1 MIISLMLGI
10 PKIFQVPQLLFL
22 ASSKT
27 SAERWVSADMVDFV
41 MSAVSDV
48 EVQSAIR
55 AEERQNV
62 IDEESEIADDRVS
75 YFDRR
80 REHFWKLK
88 IPDLVG
94 LLRKANVKF
103 KSSAHKKD
111 LVVLAVESSILI
123 SGQEYPFPD
132 RELLYYD
139 RHGLWK
145 HRTGQKSSKQ
155 GKTKVGNMWLDD
167 ADLVSDDDDVSACKI
182 NTPTVENP
190 VSAVISAGSNSHTQT
205 AIVGIPLSKN
215 DFQSDDASLSSAKT
229 SAASISQTE
238 ITQSGVE
245 LLIPAADLLASA
257 ASICETLS
265 QNDAPADYVFPSS
278 ANLSAASISQM
289 EITQSSM
296 ALMIPAADLLA
307 STELLTPAPIS
318 QMPSTQGG
326 VALLIPTVDSSPL
339 AAKKGATLSENN
351 APADHVSQSSVNPFA
366 DPIAQMQIAQC
377 GVALSQSEYEGDCL
391 LH

>member
-10 PKIFQVPQLLFL
+10 PKLFQVPQLLFL
-22 ASSKT
+22 ASSKS

-62 IDEESEIADDRVS
+62 IDEESEIADARVS
-75 YFDRR
+75 YFDMR

-94 LLRKANVKF
+94 LLKKANVKF

-205 AIVGIPLSKN
+205 AMVGIPLSKN
-215 DFQSDDASLSSAKT
+215 DFQSDDASLSSAKP

-257 ASICETLS
+257 A
-265 QNDAPADYVFPSS
+265 
-278 ANLSAASISQM
+278 
-289 EITQSSM
+289 
-296 ALMIPAADLLA
+296 
-307 STELLTPAPIS
+307 
-318 QMPSTQGG
+318 
-326 VALLIPTVDSSPL
+326 
-339 AAKKGATLSENN
+339 
-351 APADHVSQSSVNPFA
+351 
-366 DPIAQMQIAQC
+366 
-377 GVALSQSEYEGDCL
+377 
-391 LH
+391 

>member
-10 PKIFQVPQLLFL
+10 PKLIQVPQLLFL
-22 ASSKT
+22 ASSKS

-75 YFDRR
+75 YFDMR

-94 LLRKANVKF
+94 LLKKANVKF

-182 NTPTVENP
+182 IRTRKQQWLEFLCPRMIFNRMMLLYLQRNP
-190 VSAVISAGSNSHTQT
+190 PRRRFRRRRSRR
-205 AIVGIPLSKN
+205 
-215 DFQSDDASLSSAKT
+215 
-229 SAASISQTE
+229 
-238 ITQSGVE
+238 
-245 LLIPAADLLASA
+245 
-257 ASICETLS
+257 
-265 QNDAPADYVFPSS
+265 
-278 ANLSAASISQM
+278 
-289 EITQSSM
+289 
-296 ALMIPAADLLA
+296 
-307 STELLTPAPIS
+307 
-318 QMPSTQGG
+318 
-326 VALLIPTVDSSPL
+326 VAWS
-339 AAKKGATLSENN
+339 
-351 APADHVSQSSVNPFA
+351 
-366 DPIAQMQIAQC
+366 C
-377 GVALSQSEYEGDCL
+377 
-391 LH
+391 